1 MLLLGGS
8 SFPLCIGVAIL
19 TQLKSLLL
27 KADFNECIL
36 LFSELPGYYFYLLLT
51 FVCFFTKIKIL
62 EIDIE
67 RCVRDSIDI
76 FATTPRS
83 CTYREHASDIS
94 NYQINNDLV

>member
-1 MLLLGGS
+1 MNVFCS
-8 SFPLCIGVAIL
+8 SQNYQVRTSINRMERMSKDEF
-19 TQLKSLLL
+19 
-27 KADFNECIL
+27 
-36 LFSELPGYYFYLLLT
+36 
-51 FVCFFTKIKIL
+51 L

-94 NYQINNDLV
+94 IHQMNNDLVRNKETIFWSI

>member
-1 MLLLGGS
+1 M
-8 SFPLCIGVAIL
+8 
-19 TQLKSLLL
+19 
-27 KADFNECIL
+27 
-36 LFSELPGYYFYLLLT
+36 YFIIFRITRLT
-51 FVCFFTKIKIL
+51 FLYLINHFFFFINKIKIL

-94 NYQINNDLV
+94 AYQINNDLV

>member
-1 MLLLGGS
+1 MNV
-8 SFPLCIGVAIL
+8 FYYFRNYQV
-19 TQLKSLLL
+19 
-27 KADFNECIL
+27 
-36 LFSELPGYYFYLLLT
+36 YYFYLILT
-51 FVCFFTKIKIL
+51 FFIFYKIKIL

-94 NYQINNDLV
+94 NYQINNELVMIKSKILI